1 MGLTLLKLSSSCIFE
16 IIMVL
21 LRIISGI
28 SLLPS
33 LIGFLCAY
41 CIFPR
46 LSIGWSFG
54 PLLCLRALGWLWVLA
69 PALQPLWVIGIPR
82 YSAGFAGQ
90 WSFAPAIL
98 RVLWYLR
105 TFFLWYSTGYDSNW
119 AIRPFHDANL
129 ILRLRVTLLCAR

>member
-1 MGLTLLKLSSSCIFE
+1 ML
-16 IIMVL
+16 L

-41 CIFPR
+41 CISPGYPLDGHLDHYPAYESLAGFGSLPR
-46 LSIGWSFG
+46 LYSLCG
-54 PLLCLRALGWLWVLA
+54 LLGF
-69 PALQPLWVIGIPR
+69 PR

-105 TFFLWYSTGYDSNW
+105 AFSPWYYTGYDSNW
-119 AIRPFHDANL
+119 AIRPFHGANL
-129 ILRLRVTLLCAR
+129 IFETSSDVFKR

>member
-1 MGLTLLKLSSSCIFE
+1 MGLTLLKLSSSCISE

-41 CIFPR
+41 CISPGYPSDGPLDHYPDYEPLAGFGSLPR
-46 LSIGWSFG
+46 L
-54 PLLCLRALGWLWVLA
+54 
-69 PALQPLWVIGIPR
+69 LQPLWVIGIPR

-105 TFFLWYSTGYDSNW
+105 AFSPWYSTGYDSNW
-119 AIRPFHDANL
+119 AIRPFHGANL
-129 ILRLRVTLLCAR
+129 IFETSGDAFKR